1 MFSKFFIEHPVLSNV
16 IAIIIVLIGAVALYR
31 LPVSQ
36 YPEITP
42 PIVQVQTRYPGA
54 SAQIIADTVA
64 TPVEEQVNGVEGM
77 IYMQST
83 SAADGTYTLNVCPH

>member
-1 MFSKFFIEHPVLSNV
+1 MFSKFFIERPVLSNV
-16 IAIIIVLIGAVALYR
+16 IAILIVLIGAVALYS

-54 SAQIIADTVA
+54 SAQTIADTVA
-64 TPVEEQVNGVEGM
+64 NPIEEQVNGVEGM
-77 IYMQST
+77 I
-83 SAADGTYTLNVCPH
+83 